1 MYTYLLLDVF
11 SFLSVLVFSFMKP
24 VKYYQKWKYL
34 VPALVIS
41 GAFFI
46 IWDYY
51 FTEMGVSSFNPQF
64 ITGLYFL
71 NLPMEEWLFFIV
83 IPFACVF
90 IYENIRKWKGAG
102 FFPNSKYVYLLLVI
116 VLLATAVLNYDKI
129 YTFTVFIGA
138 SLIIIIHYAVYKEKF
153 LGIFL
158 IAYLIHLI
166 PFFIVNGVL
175 TNEPVL
181 IYNNAENLSIRLTTI
196 PIEDTMYSLM
206 LFLMNVTIY
215 EWVRK
220 KFETQ

>member
-1 MYTYLLLDVF
+1 MYTYLLLDVL
-11 SFLSVLVFSFMKP
+11 SFLSVFVFSFMKP
-24 VKYYQKWKYL
+24 VRYYQKWKYL
-34 VPALVIS
+34 VPALVIT

-46 IWDYY
+46 VWDYF
-51 FTEMGVSSFNPQF
+51 FTEMGVWSFNPQF

-90 IYENIRKWKGAG
+90 IYENIRKWRGT
-102 FFPNSKYVYLLLVI
+102 FFFTQSKYIYFVLV
-116 VLLATAVLNYDKI
+116 AVLIGTAIYNNDKI
-129 YTFTVFIGA
+129 YTLTSFVGA
-138 SLIIIIHYAVYKEKF
+138 SIVIIIHYILFRDKF

-175 TNEPVL
+175 TNEPVV